1 MTDHKAFIITAHF
14 EDFADRFLVLKQ
26 GDRVLATIAEPTGP
40 GGNRSFGVWTWS
52 TSRARSMATS
62 RSAGRQP
69 SGPAM
74 SSRRRSCDGLS
85 NSDARPTRV
94 AGPTV

>member
-40 GGNRSFGVWTWS
+40 GGNRSFGVWTGNGLDS
-52 TSRARSMATS
+52 NGEERIPDVEYITRTF
-62 RSAGRQP
+62 
-69 SGPAM
+69 
-74 SSRRRSCDGLS
+74 DGDVEKCWQAAVRTGYEL
-85 NSDARPTRV
+85 A
-94 AGPTV
+94 AEEL